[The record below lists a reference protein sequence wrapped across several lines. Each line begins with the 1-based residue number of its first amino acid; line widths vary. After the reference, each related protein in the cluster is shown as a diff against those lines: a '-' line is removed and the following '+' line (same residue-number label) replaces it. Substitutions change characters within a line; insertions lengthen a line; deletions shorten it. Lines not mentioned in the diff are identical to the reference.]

1 MKWESIYSFLQRE
14 RARAA
19 AGTPAQSSSTQR
31 TAAKLLAWFFALMLV
46 FTVLSRA
53 ANGLTVAEVTA
64 EAYTTGPVRK
74 ELSAS
79 GKVEAMGR
87 HPMDTIQ
94 GLTIIKW
101 YVSAGDTVKKGDP
114 LVEFDPEDTKLQLE
128 KLRNELADL
137 KAKQS
142 VADTSGK
149 VSLAT
154 AKQAVEDAQKK
165 LLTAEQDAV
174 EKANDAQTDLD
185 KAKAEA
191 QKAQTEYSKVYQK
204 TSENRVKD
212 AEAALKD
219 AQQVY
224 QDAKTAHEKA
234 DATSKRTVDDARIAL
249 EEAKDIGIE
258 EDIEAAKK
266 ALARAKEDRWYLL
279 DDAEKAMNRAKEK
292 QDDAQV
298 KLEQAKDS
306 ATLEDEPDIKA
317 AKNAV
322 TSAQEDVTAKERALA
337 DANRALP
344 TAREDAQAAL
354 DAARLQY
361 ESALAGG
368 AQTDA
373 SLNAGEWEIQQ
384 KEKELASLQSLE
396 AGNYLLSAPEDG
408 VVMETNGEAGAQTD
422 GKAPVVL
429 STNQEG
435 YRFMAEISQEES
447 KWLSVGDR
455 VKLNLRRNGEQKDL
469 EGTVQSIGFENE
481 IGLYPVTVAL
491 PEGSYLSGE
500 TSKMES
506 EKDSERYNMRLPLTA
521 LRSDSKGDFIYVVRE
536 RDSVLGRE
544 TYIEYVGIDVQDK
557 DSTTMALNASLLP
570 DDKVVTGSNR
580 PLEAGDR
587 VRLEQP

>member
-1 MKWESIYSFLQRE
+1 MKWKSIHSFLQQE

-19 AGTPAQSSSTQR
+19 AGTPAQGSSTQR

-64 EAYTTGPVRK
+64 ETYTSGPVRK

-87 HPMDTIQ
+87 HPMEAIQ
-94 GLTIIKW
+94 GLTIVKW

-114 LVEFDPEDTKLQLE
+114 LVEFDPEDTKAQLE

-142 VADTSGK
+142 VTDTSGK

-219 AQQVY
+219 AQQSY
-224 QDAKTAHEKA
+224 QDAKTAYEKA

-279 DDAEKAMNRAKEK
+279 DEAEKSTNRAKER
-292 QDDAQV
+292 QDDAQA
-298 KLEQAKDS
+298 KLDQAKDS
-306 ATLEDEPDIKA
+306 STLEDEPDVKA

-322 TSAQEDVTAKERALA
+322 TAAQEDVTAKERALA
-337 DANRALP
+337 DAKRALP
-344 TAREDAQAAL
+344 TARDDAQAAL

-396 AGNYLLSAPEDG
+396 AGNYLLAAPEDG
-408 VVMETNGEAGAQTD
+408 VVMEVNGEAGAQTD
-422 GKAPVVL
+422 GKSPVVL

-435 YRFMAEISQEES
+435 YRFIAEISQEES
-447 KWLSVGDR
+447 KWLSIGDQ

-481 IGLYPVTVAL
+481 NGLYPVTVAL

-506 EKDSERYNMRLPLTA
+506 EKDSKRYNMRLPLTA

-544 TYIEYVGIDVQDK
+544 TYIEHVGIDVQDK
-557 DSTTMALNASLLP
+557 DGTIMALNASLLP